1 MPSGEISLKKRFSTM
16 QYEPMLD
23 VIADTLTTKSSPM
36 HIISR
41 LISIGESINWDEEHT
56 VINNN

>member
-1 MPSGEISLKKRFSTM
+1 M

-36 HIISR
+36 YIISR